1 MSHQQ
6 PAHDSGTTPRRVGV
20 LHRTG
25 AWCARHFVI
34 VIVLWVAA
42 LAAFQGL
49 QHAFGGDYSDNFAI
63 PGTQSQD
70 GLDVLKAHDPAAGGY
85 GSQVVV
91 HDADK
96 PLSGL
101 SSQMSSTVASLQKL
115 PDVLSVQNPLTAQ
128 SSAVGPVS
136 GDGKTAYITIRFSV
150 QPSTLGSGYLH
161 GVDSAVQPLRAAGAE
176 VEYGGSLGELARPA
190 ANDRISEAIGFGVAV
205 LVLLIGFGSLLAA
218 LLPLI
223 TALICVVCGLGLL
236 GLLAAATTFATV
248 SPTLATMIGL
258 GVGIDYA
265 LFLVTRHRQN
275 LMDGEDPVAAAG
287 TATATSGR
295 AVLLSGCTV
304 IIALCGL
311 WVSGIGFIGKLGVAA
326 AVTVVTAVLGALTLV
341 PAMLGLI
348 GRHID
353 RIHVRKPIAEVEAD
367 AEPAPAT
374 GPRTGSGAGSASGG
388 GATGPAPAGESKGAD
403 AGGDRPGAGSAGDRA
418 GAGSAGGAPGPAPGR
433 GAGQGPDA
441 RPVPGRV
448 RTTTHGTWHR
458 YAQRVERRP
467 WWFLAGGVVV
477 LAVLAFP
484 VFFIQLGHIGD
495 GADPKSFT
503 DRRAYDLMSS
513 AFGPGSNGP
522 LTLVVDQS
530 KVPQDDRSSLESK
543 VQQSLTKVPNAA
555 VITPL
560 TPTQDGDVLTATAYS
575 AAAPQDARTTS
586 LANHLTDDVLPD
598 AVSGTAAR
606 TYVTGTT
613 AAQVDFLDIVASRL
627 PLIIAVV
634 VGLAFL
640 VILAVFRGVL
650 VAVKAALLNV
660 LSIAASY
667 GVVVAVFQWGWGGPA
682 LGVSGDVPIESYV
695 PMMMFAI
702 VFGLSMD
709 YEIFLLTRIHE
720 AWLATRDPRASVAH
734 ALEITARV
742 ITCAAL
748 IMVSVFAA
756 FILSDNIVVK
766 MLGLGLAVSVL
777 IDATVVRLLLV
788 PAVMTLL
795 GRAAW
800 WTPRWLDRI
809 LPHLDAEG
817 SEDREPPAAPVRH

>member
-6 PAHDSGTTPRRVGV
+6 PAHGSGTPVRRAGV
-20 LHRTG
+20 LQATG
-25 AWCARHFVI
+25 SWCARHFVV
-34 VIVLWVAA
+34 VIVLWIAA
-42 LAAFQGL
+42 LVALQAV
-49 QHAFGGDYSDNFAI
+49 QHAYGGDYSDNFAI

-70 GLDVLKAHDPAAGGY
+70 GLDVLEKHAPSAGGY
-85 GSQVVV
+85 SSQVVV

-96 PLSGL
+96 SLSGL
-101 SSQMSSTVASLQKL
+101 SSQMSTVVGSLQKL
-115 PDVLSVQNPLTAQ
+115 PDVLSAQNPLTAP
-128 SSAVGPVS
+128 SSTGGPDVGPLS
-136 GDGKTAYITIRFSV
+136 ADGKTAYITVRFSE
-150 QPSTLGSGYLH
+150 QPSSLGSGYLD
-161 GVDSAVQPLRAAGAE
+161 GVDSAVRPLRSAGAA
-176 VEYGGSLGELARPA
+176 VEYGGSLGELARPK
-190 ANDRISEAIGFGVAV
+190 ANDRVSEAIGFGVAV

-275 LMDGEDPVAAAG
+275 LMDGRDPVAAAG
-287 TATATSGR
+287 AATATSGR

-341 PAMLGLI
+341 PAMLGLT
-348 GRHID
+348 GRYID
-353 RIHVRKPIAEVEAD
+353 RIHVRKPVAEVE
-367 AEPAPAT
+367 P
-374 GPRTGSGAGSASGG
+374 GP
-388 GATGPAPAGESKGAD
+388 E
-403 AGGDRPGAGSAGDRA
+403 PGAGA
-418 GAGSAGGAPGPAPGR
+418 GAEPGPDGSARPGR
-433 GAGQGPDA
+433 EPTTERGP
-441 RPVPGRV
+441 
-448 RTTTHGTWHR
+448 TTHGTWHR

-467 WWFLAGGVVV
+467 WWFLAAGVVV

-484 VFFIQLGHIGD
+484 VLFIQLGHIGD
-495 GADPKSFT
+495 GADPRSFT

-522 LTLVVDQS
+522 LTLVIDQS
-530 KVPQDDRSSLESK
+530 EVPQSDRSALESQ
-543 VQQSLTKVPNAA
+543 VQQSLAKVPDAA
-555 VITPL
+555 FITPL
-560 TPTQDGDVLTATAYS
+560 TATQDGDVLTATAYS
-575 AAAPQDARTTS
+575 VAAPQDERTTS
-586 LANHLTDDVLPD
+586 LVDRLSDDVLPA
-598 AVSGTAAR
+598 AVHGTAAD

-613 AAQVDFLDIVASRL
+613 AAQVDFLDIVSSRL

-640 VILAVFRGVL
+640 VILAVFRGLL

-682 LGVSGDVPIESYV
+682 LGISGDVPIESYV

-720 AWLATRDPRASVAH
+720 AWLATNDPRASVAH

-756 FILSDNIVVK
+756 FIISDNIVVK

-800 WTPRWLDRI
+800 WTPRWLDRV

-817 SEDREPPAAPVRH
+817 SGTTGGAKASGNT